1 MLLSSGAQE
10 VLLASK
16 NVARTR
22 WNDRRGLLRPHK
34 HWIGPAPSIQTHAA
48 GGLQLIGERDIFL
61 SFTVVLFSPVY
72 DAAKECWCVL
82 FDERVIVMI
91 LVIRHS
97 STS

>member
-1 MLLSSGAQE
+1 MLLCSGAQE
-10 VLLASK
+10 VLLAAK

-22 WNDRRGLLRPHK
+22 WNDRGGLLRPHK
-34 HWIGPAPSIQTHAA
+34 HWIGPAPSIQTHTA
-48 GGLQLIGERDIFL
+48 GGLQLDIFL

-72 DAAKECWCVL
+72 DAAKEWCVL

>member
-1 MLLSSGAQE
+1 MLLCSGAQE
-10 VLLASK
+10 VLLAAK

-22 WNDRRGLLRPHK
+22 WNDRGGLLRPHK

-48 GGLQLIGERDIFL
+48 GGLQQIVDLDIFL
-61 SFTVVLFSPVY
+61 SFTVVLFPAVY
-72 DAAKECWCVL
+72 DAAKEWWCVL